1 MAVSRARSSSHRA
14 LSEPDG
20 RVRNLQ
26 GARYAT
32 TDGPSGTRFYEEDE
46 SWSPRDEWGE
56 HLHHHHDHN
65 DHEHSDHDHKEHEHH
80 EHKDD
85 NDDDD
90 DSKDDKNDDN
100 DDDEDNSHSG
110 SSSQSGTNATESAAI
125 QSSVVTNL
133 DGINIGNTITIINIG
148 TGTGSQGGGS
158 SSSGSTDYV
167 WNGGPPSHNESIA
180 VSDSARS
187 DITSAAVRA
196 FCESIGCGRSKS
208 FKDTVTGG
216 GSAVMPA
223 FSAGNREAGNESL
236 HETPV
241 VTSSSSAADASLAR
255 WLVLIAILGQLG

>member
-1 MAVSRARSSSHRA
+1 MTT
-14 LSEPDG
+14 
-20 RVRNLQ
+20 RN
-26 GARYAT
+26 T
-32 TDGPSGTRFYEEDE
+32 
-46 SWSPRDEWGE
+46 
-56 HLHHHHDHN
+56 
-65 DHEHSDHDHKEHEHH
+65 EHH

-148 TGTGSQGGGS
+148 TGTGSQGEEAAAADRPTTCGMGG
-158 SSSGSTDYV
+158 
-167 WNGGPPSHNESIA
+167 HNESIA
-180 VSDSARS
+180 VSDSAHS

-196 FCESIGCGRSKS
+196 SIGCGRSKS

-241 VTSSSSAADASLAR
+241 VTSFSSAADASLAR